1 MYRVVSGDTLPH
13 FHKRTSVSQPHV
25 SQDLFSSTSTSE
37 EVVHVE
43 IRDHLDF
50 TTVTNELAPGSSA
63 KFDFSDSA
71 YTNIVSLVVR
81 FWAAASSHLHWA

>member
-1 MYRVVSGDTLPH
+1 VL
-13 FHKRTSVSQPHV
+13 
-25 SQDLFSSTSTSE
+25 QDLFSSTSTSE

-43 IRDHLDF
+43 IQDHLDF
-50 TTVTNELAPGSSA
+50 TTVTSELAPGSNA

-81 FWAAASSHLHWA
+81 FRAATLLELLEEARTNRAYMQ